1 MVVAAACL
9 SSWPASAQ
17 LYNFV
22 TLDNPALS
30 PASGFTANGINNA
43 GQVVGS
49 YVSSGSSFIYSGG
62 NYTNFNVPNP
72 PATGTTANGIND
84 SGQITGAMVAD
95 IRTTGIGFEYDGSTY
110 APLPIGNVNA
120 GLHDAVG
127 NGINNSGQIVGIYLN
142 GSGFLYSGGSAGNYT
157 RLQEPSASGDTIAR
171 GINNAGEIVGT
182 YFNASV
188 QGTQTHGFL
197 YSGGN
202 FTSIDVEANRTF
214 ITGIN
219 DSGQIVGYTAS
230 GHGFVSIGGNFI
242 TIDDPLAS
250 GFTRVNGINNAG
262 QIVGDYNDAMGRP
275 HAFLATPVNV
285 NIDLR
290 GFDQAAGSLT
300 GGGTVTNS
308 GAAAATLTTGIDGS
322 STTFTGTIQDGAGV
336 LALTKAGGGT
346 LALQAANTY
355 SGGTTLSAGT
365 LQIGNNAALGSGD
378 LTMAVGTTLS
388 FSNGDHSV
396 ANNIIISGDPIFNV
410 ASGTQTVTGIISDAT
425 GPAPAG
431 IVEKQGV
438 GRLVLSGANTY
449 SGGTILQAGTLQAGI
464 DSVFNV
470 VGDPASGIVSS
481 AIGTGTLTF
490 DGGTLQAGGNFT
502 LANAAQINSTGGTID
517 SNGSTLTYTGNV
529 SNAPANVGGLT
540 INDNTGT
547 GVVILAG
554 ANTYSGGTTISAG
567 VLRVTNSDPGN
578 SSSVGTGTVKLNGG
592 TFQAGANNL
601 DFSNTF
607 EINTSGGKIDTGV
620 NTLTISGTIQN
631 GNGTTGI
638 LTKNGAGNL
647 ILTGANT
654 YTGGTAIN
662 AGTVTVGNDSALGT
676 GDVSMAAGTT
686 LGFANTGNFTLANNF
701 IISGDPIFTTPTGTT
716 QTITGII
723 SDAALPAP
731 AGIVEVNGGG
741 TLALQGANTYSG
753 GTTISG
759 SGTTVV
765 VSNSTPG
772 TSSSVGTG
780 AVTLDGGIFQA
791 DAFAPNLTFSNA
803 FKVNTTGGTIDNNG
817 TVLTL
822 SGNITD
828 GNGTTGQLA
837 IMSSLF
843 FGGTTVLSGIN
854 TYSGGT
860 VVNGTTLQVTNNNA
874 LGTGDVTLDA
884 GNFQSKLNTDLSIS
898 NNFKIGNTSGLG
910 FLGFSVIDNNGG
922 TLTLSGVISNGAD
935 DGAGHFASVTFSGPG
950 TTVLTNDNTYT
961 GGTTICF
968 CSTLQLGN
976 GGTTG
981 SIVGD
986 VANGGVLA
994 FNRSDSAV
1002 APYVFNGVVSDEIGS
1017 SGQVKQ
1023 IGSGTVV
1030 LTGANTYSG
1039 GTTITAGTLV
1049 AAHQSAGTID
1059 ALGTGDITMNG
1070 GTLRSTVTGTFFNN
1084 LTFADG
1090 TSSTVAAAA
1099 GQTVTFD
1106 AASTFTLG
1114 NVASANATIGSL
1126 TDTGTVVVASGTVN
1140 FHADS
1145 TLVVAGGTLRDGGL
1159 LGLALNGITSTTV
1172 NAGATLDMNDQV
1184 NAIHDLMG
1192 AGTVLIGT
1200 NAASVLSLRVGN
1212 LNTGAFE
1219 SVTFSGSIQGAGG
1232 IEVQAVDP
1240 LQGGQ
1245 LVLTGNSTYTGGTTI
1260 CGCAMLQLGDTTHTA
1275 SIVGAVTNL
1284 GILDIVNADTSA
1296 ITSINNNGGL
1306 TTFYNATSAASI
1318 AITNRNGGETDFLDQ
1333 STAGSATIV
1342 NRYIGFTT
1350 FNNSSSADHASITNR
1365 FGGTTYFYDQ
1375 SSAGSATIVNRYNG
1389 ITVFVNSSSADNA
1402 GITNRL
1408 GGSTVFFDSSTA
1420 GNATIVNGSS
1430 GVYLHPFFPAVGLGF
1445 FEESTAGTATIINNN
1460 HGFIAFGS
1468 PFSFD
1473 TASADH
1479 ANITNNAGSS
1489 LEFNGLTTAGNA
1501 TITTLSGAAVA
1512 FFDGSTG
1519 GNAKFITNGTG
1530 WVDFS
1535 GSIGPGLDG
1544 RITAGSIAGTGTYY
1558 IGAGN
1563 TLITGS
1569 NNLSTEVS
1577 GVIADFNPSPPCG
1590 CPTFPGPG
1598 SLEKVGAGTFV
1609 LSGTNLYTGTTTVNG
1624 GILEVDGSIASSS
1637 LTTVNANAA
1646 LIGTGTVGNTT
1657 IAGGGMFMPGNGT
1670 PGSFMTVA
1678 GNLAFQSGAL
1688 YLVALDPSTS
1698 SLAKVTGTA
1707 TLNGGT
1713 GAAFL
1718 AGNYVEK
1725 KYTILTATGGVSGT
1739 FTSFDTLN
1747 IPHGFK
1753 ASLSYDANNV
1763 FLDLAIGFFAPGGL
1777 NQNQQNVSNAL
1788 SKFFDSTG
1796 NIPIVFGTMTP
1807 AGLTQI
1813 SGEPATGTQ
1822 QATFDAMN
1830 LFLGLLTDPFIG
1842 GRDGGTFAG
1851 AGAAPFAEETAIA
1864 YAARKT
1870 NGARDALAKFP
1881 TKADVANNNLLEN
1894 RWSVWGAAYGGG
1906 STTDGNAALGSNNA
1920 TARAF
1925 GFVAGADY
1933 RISPSTLAGFALAG
1947 GGTNFSVNGLA
1958 YGRSDMFQ
1966 AGAFVRHNMGAAY
1979 VTGALAYGWQ
1989 DVTTDRTVTVAGIDR
2004 LRAEFNANAVS
2015 GRIEGGYRYL
2025 TPWMG
2030 VTPYAAGQFTTYSL
2044 PAYAEQVLSGANTF
2058 ALNYNAKD
2066 VTASRTE
2073 IGIRTDKSWAMA
2085 NAILTLRGRLAWA
2098 HDFNTDRSI
2107 TPVFQTLPGASFI
2120 VSGAAQA
2127 HDSALT
2133 TASAEMKWLNG
2144 WSAAATFEGQFSDV
2158 TRSYAGKGIVRYSW

>member
-1 MVVAAACL
+1 VQGRPRRSVAATAAGTMVVAASLISRTPAHAQSFIWSGAGSTTTTTDYNL
-9 SSWPASAQ
+9 GTNWSTPPVGAPPLAGGKAAIFDTTGSASVVVTAGPIAPDSWTFNAASQSYAISGAAV
-17 LYNFV
+17 NFSV
-22 TLDNPALS
+22 AGN
-30 PASGFTANGINNA
+30 SGGIINNA
-43 GQVVGS
+43 
-49 YVSSGSSFIYSGG
+49 SSGQAISISNDIGESAAGVRVQQLGSSTLTLSGNNSYSGQTIVQAGTLKAGSTTGLSSNSLFLFSG
-62 NYTNFNVPNP
+62 NSTLDL
-72 PATGTTANGIND
+72 NGYNSTIGSL
-84 SGQITGAMVAD
+84 SGQDATITN
-95 IRTTGIGFEYDGSTY
+95 GSTTK
-110 APLPIGNVNA
+110 AK
-120 GLHDAVG
+120 
-127 NGINNSGQIVGIYLN
+127 
-142 GSGFLYSGGSAGNYT
+142 
-157 RLQEPSASGDTIAR
+157 
-171 GINNAGEIVGT
+171 
-182 YFNASV
+182 
-188 QGTQTHGFL
+188 
-197 YSGGN
+197 
-202 FTSIDVEANRTF
+202 
-214 ITGIN
+214 
-219 DSGQIVGYTAS
+219 
-230 GHGFVSIGGNFI
+230 
-242 TIDDPLAS
+242 
-250 GFTRVNGINNAG
+250 
-262 QIVGDYNDAMGRP
+262 
-275 HAFLATPVNV
+275 
-285 NIDLR
+285 
-290 GFDQAAGSLT
+290 
-300 GGGTVTNS
+300 
-308 GAAAATLTTGIDGS
+308 LTTGGDGNTS
-322 STTFTGTIQDGAGV
+322 QYSGIIEDGAGIV
-336 LALTKAGGGT
+336 ALTKAGGGFFI
-346 LALQAANTY
+346 LL
-355 SGGTTLSAGT
+355 
-365 LQIGNNAALGSGD
+365 
-378 LTMAVGTTLS
+378 
-388 FSNGDHSV
+388 
-396 ANNIIISGDPIFNV
+396 
-410 ASGTQTVTGIISDAT
+410 
-425 GPAPAG
+425 
-431 IVEKQGV
+431 
-438 GRLVLSGANTY
+438 GANTY
-449 SGGTILQAGTLQAGI
+449 SGGTSVAGGNLIVNNSDPGTSS
-464 DSVFNV
+464 SV
-470 VGDPASGIVSS
+470 
-481 AIGTGTLTF
+481 GTGTVTLEGGGFEVQSGSGNLTF
-490 DGGTLQAGGNFT
+490 NNTFKIGATGGTFNVSGTTLTLSGDISDKVPGVTAGLSIFDSSGLFRTLVLSGTNTYTGGTQINTTVLQANNGSAVSTGEILLNNAVFRAGASGLTFANNFTLTSSANNAIDNGGGTLTLTGVISDFDAIHPGTVVFRGNGT
-502 LANAAQINSTGGTID
+502 TILTGDSTYTGGTTIC
-517 SNGSTLTYTGNV
+517 SCSTLQLGNGGTTG
-529 SNAPANVGGLT
+529 SIVGDVVNGGTLAFSRSDSAST
-540 INDNTGT
+540 PYVFT
-547 GVVILAG
+547 GVISDAGGGAGKVAQIGSGTVVLSG

-578 SSSVGTGTVKLNGG
+578 SSSVGTGTVTLNGG

-607 EINTSGGKIDTGV
+607 EINTAGGKIDTGA
-620 NTLTISGTIQN
+620 NTLTISGTVQN
-631 GNGTTGI
+631 GNGSTGL
-638 LTKNGAGNL
+638 LTKSGAGNL
-647 ILTGANT
+647 ILTAANT
-654 YTGGTAIN
+654 YTGGTAIS
-662 AGTVTVGNDSALGT
+662 AGTVTVGNDTALGT
-676 GDVSMAAGTT
+676 GDVTMAAGTT
-686 LGFANTGNFTLANNF
+686 LGFANTGNFTVANNF
-701 IISGDPIFTTPTGTT
+701 IISGDPIFTVPVATT
-716 QTITGII
+716 QTISGTI
-723 SDAALPAP
+723 SDASGPAP
-731 AGIVEVNGGG
+731 AGIVEVSGGG

-753 GTTISG
+753 GTNISG
-759 SGTTVV
+759 AGTTVV

-780 AVTLDGGIFQA
+780 AVTLDGGAFKA
-791 DAFAPNLTFSNA
+791 DALAPNLTFNNA
-803 FKVNTTGGTIDNNG
+803 FKINGAGGAIDNSGTI
-817 TVLTL
+817 LTL

-828 GNGTTGQLA
+828 GNGPGQL
-837 IMSSLF
+837 IITSSLF
-843 FGGTTVLSGIN
+843 LGGTTVLSGAN

-860 VVNGTTLQVTNNNA
+860 LVNGTTLQVANNNA
-874 LGTGDVTLDA
+874 VGTGDVTLDA
-884 GNFQSKLNTDLSIS
+884 GFFQSKLNTDLSIG
-898 NNFKIGNTSGLG
+898 NNFKISNTSGLG
-910 FLGFSVIDNNGG
+910 FNGIDNNGG
-922 TLTLSGVISNGAD
+922 MLTLSGVISNGAD

-950 TTVLTNDNTYT
+950 TTILTNDNTYT

-976 GGTTG
+976 GSATG

-994 FNRSDSAV
+994 FNRSDSA
-1002 APYVFNGVVSDEIGS
+1002 ATPYVFTGVISDEIGS

-1023 IGSGTVV
+1023 IGPGTVV

-1090 TSSTVAAAA
+1090 SSSTVSAAA
-1099 GQTVTFD
+1099 GRTVTFD
-1106 AASTFTLG
+1106 PASTFTLG
-1114 NVASANATIGSL
+1114 SAAGANATIGSL

-1140 FHADS
+1140 FHTDS

-1192 AGTVLIGT
+1192 AGTVIIGVDP
-1200 NAASVLSLRVGN
+1200 ASVLSLRIGN

-1219 SVTFSGSIQGAGG
+1219 SVTFAGSIQGAGG
-1232 IEVQAVDP
+1232 IEVSAVDP
-1240 LQGGQ
+1240 FQGGQ
-1245 LVLTGNSTYTGGTTI
+1245 LILTGSSTYSGGTTI
-1260 CGCAMLQLGDTTHTA
+1260 CDCAMLQLGDATHSA
-1275 SIVGAVTNL
+1275 KIVGAVTNF

-1306 TTFYNATSAASI
+1306 TTFYNATSAGTMT
-1318 AITNRNGGETDFLDQ
+1318 ITNRNGGETDFGIPLGTDTA
-1333 STAGSATIV
+1333 TAGSAVIV
-1342 NRYIGFTT
+1342 NRPGGLTV
-1350 FNNSSSADHASITNR
+1350 FNAMTSAGSASITNR
-1365 FGGTTYFYDQ
+1365 FAGETDFWDQ
-1375 SSAGSATIVNRYNG
+1375 SKAGTATIVNRFNG
-1389 ITVFVNSSSADNA
+1389 VTTFNNSSSADNA
-1402 GITNRL
+1402 GITNRF
-1408 GGSTVFFDSSTA
+1408 GGSTFFFDQSSA
-1420 GNATIVNGSS
+1420 GNATITNGSS
-1430 GVYLHPFFPAVGLGF
+1430 GNFFGFFPPVGLGF
-1445 FEESTAGTATIINNN
+1445 FDDSTAGTATIINNN
-1460 HGFIAFGS
+1460 HGFIAFGF

-1544 RITAGSIAGTGTYY
+1544 RITAGSIAGSGTYY

-1590 CPTFPGPG
+1590 CPAFPGPG

-1609 LSGTNLYTGTTTVNG
+1609 LSGTNSYTGTTTVNG
-1624 GILEVDGSIASSS
+1624 GILEINGSIATSS

-1646 LIGTGTVGNTT
+1646 LIGTGTVGNTA
-1657 IAGGGMFMPGNGT
+1657 IAGGGVFMPGNGT

-1688 YLVALDPSTS
+1688 YLVQLDPSTS

-1707 TLNGGT
+1707 SLDGGT

-1718 AGNYVEK
+1718 TGNYVAK

-1753 ASLSYDANNV
+1753 ASLGYDANNV

-1788 SKFFDSTG
+1788 GKFFDSTG
-1796 NIPIVFGTMTP
+1796 SIPIVFGTMTA

-1842 GRDGGTFAG
+1842 GRGAGTFG
-1851 AGAAPFAEETAIA
+1851 DTSAAPFAEETAIA
-1864 YAARKT
+1864 YAARKS
-1870 NGARDALAKFP
+1870 NAARDALAKFS
-1881 TKADVANNNLLEN
+1881 TKVDVARNNLLET

-1906 STTDGNAALGSNNA
+1906 STTQGNAALGSNNA

-1933 RISPSTLAGFALAG
+1933 RISPATLAGFALAG
-1947 GGTNFSVNGLA
+1947 GGTNFSVNGLG

-1966 AGAFVRHNMGAAY
+1966 AGAFVRHNVGAAY

-1989 DVTTDRTVTVAGIDR
+1989 DVTTDRIVTVAGIDR

-2058 ALNYNAKD
+2058 ALNYNARD

-2073 IGIRTDKSWAMA
+2073 LGIRTDKSFAMQ

-2107 TPVFQTLPGASFI
+2107 MPVFQTLPGASFI

-2158 TRSYAGKGIVRYSW
+2158 TKSYAGKGIVRYSW